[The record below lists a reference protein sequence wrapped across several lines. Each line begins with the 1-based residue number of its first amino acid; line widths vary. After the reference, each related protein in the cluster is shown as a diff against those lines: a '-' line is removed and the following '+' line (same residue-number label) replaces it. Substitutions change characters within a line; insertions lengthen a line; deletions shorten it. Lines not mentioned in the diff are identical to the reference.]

1 MDIIAPPSRD
11 PLGRFPKGQSGN
23 PQGRPSM
30 PPEVKEALEAGS
42 QRAAQR
48 LVELIEDPDPRVAAM
63 ASTAVLDRLFGRPSQ
78 AIDAHVKQEQVDVG
92 KAHLQILM
100 ELQQR
105 RADRLAEEAAADR
118 RAALMSP
125 EG

>member
-1 MDIIAPPSRD
+1 MDIIPPARD
-11 PLGRFPKGQSGN
+11 ALGRILPGHSLN
-23 PQGRPSM
+23 PQGRPTL
-30 PPEVKEALEAGS
+30 PAEVRAVLQAGS
-42 QRAAQR
+42 QRAAEK
-48 LVELIEDPDPRVAAM
+48 LVELVESEDPRVAA
-63 ASTAVLDRLFGRPSQ
+63 AAATAVLDRLYGRPAQ